1 MSIYPRGM
9 LTEGGESRTPL
20 LLSAY
25 PRGKCSC
32 KIALVLKR
40 LGNFEIKGTYAFYS
54 AQNSWSFRGSQM
66 EWIILVWPGQN
77 IKVVPFDCSWLL
89 DWNVPFHFSICCLRF
104 CSSVFWLQHDSTSTK
119 CVVALVG
126 SVKQD
131 CLFHW
136 VRRISEILN
145 WNICCMENA
154 LDTVYC
160 WCLSAV
166 SWVGKTF

>member
-1 MSIYPRGM
+1 MTGLAGRTEMS
-9 LTEGGESRTPL
+9 L
-20 LLSAY
+20 
-25 PRGKCSC
+25 
-32 KIALVLKR
+32 
-40 LGNFEIKGTYAFYS
+40 F
-54 AQNSWSFRGSQM
+54 
-66 EWIILVWPGQN
+66 ILQ
-77 IKVVPFDCSWLL
+77 
-89 DWNVPFHFSICCLRF
+89 ICCLHF
-104 CSSVFWLQHDSTSTK
+104 CSSVFWLQNDSTTTK